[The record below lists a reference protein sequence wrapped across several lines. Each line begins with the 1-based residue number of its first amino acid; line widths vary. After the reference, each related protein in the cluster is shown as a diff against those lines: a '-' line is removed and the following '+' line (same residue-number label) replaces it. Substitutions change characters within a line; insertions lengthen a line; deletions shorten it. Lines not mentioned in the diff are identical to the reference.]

1 MIAAEYVSE
10 PVTEYTVCQWFF
22 PSLDS
27 HPQVNQMRSFA
38 YILPCLLQQCWSL
51 LSLSIGLRDPR
62 LSDLTCRS
70 FGRCTL
76 EQSRGFPH
84 PRLAC
89 PTGFCPQPTAKMC
102 PNMTSETSLGATA
115 PFSGPLWQL
124 SPGHGQERWI
134 RHHWKS
140 LWWCTLPRQGPL
152 GPSLHSPCH
161 TTASQAATVGPRAA
175 SLVLAFKVS
184 CD

>member
-1 MIAAEYVSE
+1 MHSPSCSGTALQPWPVFSTHLPLFGHIFSCNAHMIAAEYVSE

-115 PFSGPLWQL
+115 PFSGPL
-124 SPGHGQERWI
+124 
-134 RHHWKS
+134 
-140 LWWCTLPRQGPL
+140 
-152 GPSLHSPCH
+152 
-161 TTASQAATVGPRAA
+161 
-175 SLVLAFKVS
+175 
-184 CD
+184 

>member
-1 MIAAEYVSE
+1 MQAGIKVRSKFFLLPVWFQLSDHQSTLLRQCTEFLSE
-10 PVTEYTVCQWFF
+10 WSGRAISSEALPCSYF
-22 PSLDS
+22 
-27 HPQVNQMRSFA
+27 
-38 YILPCLLQQCWSL
+38 PCLLQQQCWSL

-115 PFSGPLWQL
+115 PFSGPL
-124 SPGHGQERWI
+124 
-134 RHHWKS
+134 
-140 LWWCTLPRQGPL
+140 
-152 GPSLHSPCH
+152 
-161 TTASQAATVGPRAA
+161 
-175 SLVLAFKVS
+175 
-184 CD
+184 